1 MRLAI
6 PIATAVLAALLLA
19 GCGGSSS
26 SSTGG
31 STQTGTGAP
40 PQASGAGAPSAPIGA
55 SARSCDTGAV
65 DATELRAAGIPCGQA
80 RQVMYGWQREPS
92 CAPPPGASRSSCL
105 TRSYRCLG
113 ARTDRGLAVSCA
125 RPGESVA
132 FVVKRGD

>member
-26 SSTGG
+26 PSGDSTA
-31 STQTGTGAP
+31 ST
-40 PQASGAGAPSAPIGA
+40 SGAAPKLSAPIGA
-55 SARSCDTGAV
+55 SARNCDTGAV
-65 DATELRAAGIPCGQA
+65 DATELRAAGVPCGQA